1 MSVAVTSILDE
12 VETRLGNIT
21 ETNGYN
27 VTVKRVDRGK
37 LTPFKSHDLP
47 AINFWPTGISNDR
60 DYGRDNRSITLYIEI
75 HGKTRDEAFS
85 TVAEKLAADV
95 VTALS
100 RSDKNPKVSDDP
112 SFNLGDTVS
121 DVIFNG
127 YDYEIGEGQKP
138 WCGALLSFTIKFST
152 SIFNMTTY
160 SA

>member
-1 MSVAVTSILDE
+1 
-12 VETRLGNIT
+12 
-21 ETNGYN
+21 
-27 VTVKRVDRGK
+27 
-37 LTPFKSHDLP
+37 
-47 AINFWPTGISNDR
+47 
-60 DYGRDNRSITLYIEI
+60 
-75 HGKTRDEAFS
+75 
-85 TVAEKLAADV
+85 VAEKLAADV